1 MELSIGKNIRRLRGA
16 AGLTQEELAQALHI
30 APQSVSKW
38 ERGEGYPDIT
48 ALPGL
53 ARYFGV
59 TLDELMGM
67 DELDDWNFHAG
78 INNLWRAGEYDEA
91 ERRAREAGK
100 KYPNDSAVRLSLATT
115 LMLAGRNTKE
125 AISLFEQAL
134 AVDTNEKRRSTM
146 RASLCLLYASD
157 GRHEQALA
165 LARTLPHIW
174 ESREVLL
181 TGFLPEDERPAH
193 ARMAILVALWLS
205 CRKID
210 GDGGWESV
218 LNGSRSGLESVL
230 GLGVETHG
238 VDWRGMLEKIAGY
251 LAE

>member
-67 DELDDWNFHAG
+67 GDLDGWNFHAN
-78 INNLWRAGEYDEA
+78 INKLWQSGEYGEA

-100 KYPNDSAVRLSLATT
+100 KYPNDSAVRLALATT
-115 LMLAGRNTKE
+115 LMLAGKDTKE
-125 AISLFEQAL
+125 AIALFEQAL
-134 AVDTNEKRRSTM
+134 ANDTNEKRRATM
-146 RASLCLLYASD
+146 RASLCLLYATD
-157 GRHEQALA
+157 GRHGQALS
-165 LARTLPHIW
+165 LARTLPHFW
-174 ESREVLL
+174 ESREFLL
-181 TGFLPEDERPAH
+181 TQFLPEGERPAH
-193 ARMAILVALWLS
+193 TRMAILKALWLL
-205 CRKID
+205 CRKIESD
-210 GDGGWESV
+210 SGWESV
-218 LNGSRSGLESVL
+218 LNGGREPDLE
-230 GLGVETHG
+230 
-238 VDWRGMLEKIAGY
+238 DWRGMLGKIAGY
-251 LAE
+251 LNL